1 MLDHNELDHYLAVAM
16 AAITIGAQTL
26 SDAHGPGRIT
36 DKTDRNLVTD
46 SDTRIQ
52 QVVLRHLS
60 EATPGAV
67 FLGEEN
73 TDADPTHRGLTP
85 IAAAEF
91 PDAEL
96 VWVLDPIDGT
106 SNYVHGIPLHAI
118 SLALTHFGIPIV
130 AVTHIPSLG
139 WTYHATQGRGAFNN
153 NQPIHARSTTDLR
166 HAIVSISDYATGPG
180 AERKNQRRLAIT
192 QALIPAVERI
202 RMFGAATIDLAFV
215 AGGLTDAAILDTNKP
230 WDTAAG
236 VLLAREA
243 GASVTDLAGNPHTAT
258 GASTL
263 AAAPHIATPLTQLT
277 ARPS

>member
-1 MLDHNELDHYLAVAM
+1 M
-16 AAITIGAQTL
+16 AAVTIGAQTL

-46 SDTRIQ
+46 SDTRVQ
-52 QVVLRHLS
+52 QAMLGNLS
-60 EATPGAV
+60 KATPDAL
-67 FLGEEN
+67 FLGEER
-73 TDADPTHRGLTP
+73 TDADPKHHDLTP
-85 IAAAEF
+85 ITAAEF

-106 SNYVHGIPLHAI
+106 NYVHGIPLHAI
-118 SLALTHFGIPIV
+118 SLALTHFGDPVV
-130 AVTHIPSLG
+130 AVTTIPALG

-153 NQPIHARSTTDLR
+153 DQSIHVRDIVDPR
-166 HAIVSISDYATGPG
+166 HAIVSISDYATGPD
-180 AERKNQRRLAIT
+180 AETKNRRRLAIT

-202 RMFGAATIDLAFV
+202 RMFGAASIDLAFV

-243 GASVTDLAGNPHTAT
+243 GASVTDLAGT
-258 GASTL
+258 ST
-263 AAAPHIATPLTQLT
+263 PRPPP
-277 ARPS
+277 ARLPPPRTSQRT